1 MKGLVLIFFLPILA
15 FAQDVRF
22 ASQPTSSLHHYLELY
37 STTDTQIV
45 ATDKLLTFV
54 DKLTAKKD
62 DFKTDKAF
70 LNYLFTKT
78 HQRFLRNY
86 KEYSSFNDLLDKG
99 YYNCLTGTAL
109 YALLLDHFEL
119 PYRIIETNYHI
130 FLMVETSAGEV
141 LLETTD
147 PANGFTDSKSE
158 IEKRIHVYRR
168 NEIQKANTDK
178 RYYRFSFDLYNEVS
192 LDEMLGLLYYNQA
205 IKAYNDHQWVNSI
218 AYLEKASSRYKSPR
232 LEEFSRIILLSLA
245 ESKLDP
251 SLKENY
257 IRKIQSVRKHRLAD
271 MQANASA
278 GDSF

>member
-1 MKGLVLIFFLPILA
+1 MKGLVLIVFLPILA
-15 FAQDVRF
+15 FAQDVKF
-22 ASQPTSSLHHYLELY
+22 ASEPTSSLHHYLELY
-37 STTDTQIV
+37 STTDAQSV
-45 ATDKLLTFV
+45 ATDELLTFV
-54 DKLTAKKD
+54 DKLSAKKEG
-62 DFKTDKAF
+62 FKNDKAF

-86 KEYSSFNDLLDKG
+86 KEYTSFNELLDKG

-109 YALLLDHFEL
+109 YAILLEHFDL

-147 PANGFTDSKSE
+147 PATGFTDSQSE
-158 IEKRIHVYRR
+158 IEKRIHIYRR
-168 NEIQKANTDK
+168 NEIEKANTDK
-178 RYYRFSFDLYNEVS
+178 RYYRFSFDLYNDVS

-205 IKAYNDHQWVNSI
+205 IKAYNNHQWVNSI
-218 AYLEKASSRYKSPR
+218 AYLEKASSRYRSPR
-232 LEEFSRIILLSLA
+232 LEEFSRMILLSLA

-257 IRKIQSVRKHRLAD
+257 IRKLQTVRKYKLD

-278 GDSF
+278 DESF

>member
-1 MKGLVLIFFLPILA
+1 MKGLVLIVFLPILA

-22 ASQPTSSLHHYLELY
+22 ASEPTSSLHHYLQLY
-37 STTDTQIV
+37 STTDAQSV
-45 ATDKLLTFV
+45 ATDELLNFV
-54 DKLTAKKD
+54 DKLAAKKD
-62 DFKTDKAF
+62 GFKNDKAF

-86 KEYSSFNDLLDKG
+86 KEYSSFNELLDKG

-109 YALLLDHFEL
+109 YAILLDHFEL

-147 PANGFTDSKSE
+147 PATGFTDSKSE

-178 RYYRFSFDLYNEVS
+178 RYYRFSFDLYNDVS

-205 IKAYNDHQWVNSI
+205 IKAYNNHQWVNSI
-218 AYLEKASSRYKSPR
+218 VYLEKASSRYQSPR

-257 IRKIQSVRKHRLAD
+257 IRKIQTVRKYKLD
-271 MQANASA
+271 MQANAST

>member
-15 FAQDVRF
+15 LAQDVTF
-22 ASQPTSSLHHYLELY
+22 TSQPTPSLHHYLELY
-37 STTDTQIV
+37 STTDSQI
-45 ATDKLLTFV
+45 ANADELLAFV
-54 DKLTAKKD
+54 DKLSVKKD
-62 DFKTDKAF
+62 GFKTDKAF

-86 KEYSSFNDLLDKG
+86 KEYSSFNELLDKG

-109 YALLLDHFEL
+109 YAILLNHFEF

-130 FLMVETSAGEV
+130 FLMVETSAGDV

-147 PANGFTDSKSE
+147 PATGFTDSKSE

-178 RYYRFSFDLYNEVS
+178 RYYHFSFDLYNDVN

-205 IKAYNDHQWVNSI
+205 IKAYNNHQWVNSI
-218 AYLEKASSRYKSPR
+218 AYLEKASAQYRSPR

-257 IRKIQSVRKHRLAD
+257 IRKVQTVRKYKLD
-271 MQANASA
+271 TQANASA
-278 GDSF
+278 DSF

>member
-1 MKGLVLIFFLPILA
+1 MKGLVLIVFLPILA

-22 ASQPTSSLHHYLELY
+22 ASEPTSSLHHYLELY
-37 STTDTQIV
+37 STTDAQRIETGE
-45 ATDKLLTFV
+45 LLAFV

-62 DFKTDKAF
+62 GFKNDKAF

-86 KEYSSFNDLLDKG
+86 KEYTSFNELLDKG

-109 YALLLDHFEL
+109 YAILLNHFEL

-147 PANGFTDSKSE
+147 PATGFTDSKSE

-168 NEIQKANTDK
+168 NEIQNANTNK
-178 RYYRFSFDLYNEVS
+178 RYYRYSFDLYNDVN

-205 IKAYNDHQWVNSI
+205 IKAYNNHQWVNSI
-218 AYLEKASSRYKSPR
+218 AYLEKASSRYQSPR

-257 IRKIQSVRKHRLAD
+257 IRKLQTVRKYKLD
-271 MQANASA
+271 VQANASA
-278 GDSF
+278 DDSF

>member
-22 ASQPTSSLHHYLELY
+22 ASQPTSSLHHYLKLY
-37 STTDTQIV
+37 SATDVQTATTDELLAFV
-45 ATDKLLTFV
+45 EKLET
-54 DKLTAKKD
+54 KKGG
-62 DFKTDKAF
+62 FKTDKAF

-86 KEYSSFNDLLDKG
+86 KEYSSFNELLDKG

-109 YALLLDHFEL
+109 YAILLDHFEL

-147 PANGFTDSKSE
+147 PATGFTDSKSE
-158 IEKRIHVYRR
+158 IEKRIDVYRQ
-168 NEIQKANTDK
+168 NEIQKTNTDK
-178 RYYRFSFDLYNEVS
+178 RYYHFSFDLYNDVD
-192 LDEMLGLLYYNQA
+192 LDEMLGLLYYNHA
-205 IKAYNDHQWVNSI
+205 IKAYNNHQWVNSI
-218 AYLEKASSRYKSPR
+218 AYLEKASVQYRSPR

-257 IRKIQSVRKHRLAD
+257 IRKVQTVRKYKLD
-271 MQANASA
+271 TQANARA
-278 GDSF
+278 GSF